1 MLLFCCS
8 LEAIRFE
15 MSYKFLSN
23 ASALHHSFFSGAL
36 MRDIGAFS
44 ELHFLSCMNEFAHEQ
59 LIFVIAVGV
68 LAESHV

>member
-1 MLLFCCS
+1 
-8 LEAIRFE
+8 
-15 MSYKFLSN
+15 
-23 ASALHHSFFSGAL
+23 